1 MTEAAYQSLYRRF
14 RPQRFGEI
22 RGQEHVVAALHG
34 AVANDRVS
42 HAYLFSGPRGT
53 GKTSAARILAKALNC
68 ANPGAGEPCGTC
80 PSCVA
85 IASGTSLDVIELDA
99 ASHNG
104 VDAMRELVARAGIAS
119 PGRWKVYIVDEVHML
134 STAAA
139 NALLKT
145 LEEPPPQVVFVLA
158 TTDPHKVLQ
167 TIRSRTQH
175 LEFRL
180 LGPAT
185 LLELARDVDRAAG
198 LGLDEEVLREAVR
211 LGRGSAR
218 DTLSALDQLLA
229 SGERGG
235 APDLGD
241 VVLDAIARQDAGA
254 ALRAVAEAAATG
266 VDGAQLLAATVESLR
281 QAFLALLAPEL
292 VEVPDAEALAERA
305 RSMGPATVVRA
316 LETLGRALVELRD
329 ALEPRVVVEAAL
341 ARLTEP
347 GLDHSPAAL
356 LERLE
361 RLERLAE
368 GGGASGARRAAPET
382 PAPAP
387 VPPPRPR
394 LEEVALVADR
404 ARDSRTDVPTGRR
417 GEPPTGHPAGA
428 PVTRPPERPAGQSP
442 ETVADRPAGG
452 STGPR
457 PAPPGDVAAPL
468 GERGVPAP
476 EPAGPSRDDL
486 VTAWGDGLLA
496 SLPGPARARFRYG
509 RFVAC
514 EGGVA
519 TFALPDAVL
528 LSYCEPHRATVQEAL
543 GAHFGTPVRLEL
555 VVDEHQGALLG
566 SAGGAG
572 GAFAGGAAAGA
583 GGGSGRGPGAGRA
596 GARVGDGVGRAGGGR
611 PANPARPSG
620 PASLGTS
627 PGRSGV
633 AHGEAPPAGRA
644 RADPPSGAAG
654 PQSAP
659 PASPPGSRGAPEPD
673 PGRRADGDD
682 ELEDLDELLDGGDP
696 AVGSDRLGSVTERL
710 LLAFP
715 GAEEV
720 TDDEQ

>member
-1 MTEAAYQSLYRRF
+1 VTEAAYQSLYRRF
-14 RPQRFGEI
+14 RPQRFAEI

-34 AVANDRVS
+34 AVANDRIS

-68 ANPGAGEPCGTC
+68 ANPEAGEPCGAC
-80 PSCVA
+80 ASCIA

-241 VVLDAIARQDAGA
+241 VLLDAIARQDVAA
-254 ALRAVAEAAATG
+254 ALRTVAEAAATG
-266 VDGAQLLAATVESLR
+266 IDGAQLLAAAVESLR

-292 VEVPDAEALAERA
+292 VEVPEPETLAERA
-305 RSMGPATVVRA
+305 RSMGPAMVVRG

-347 GLDHSPAAL
+347 ALDHSPAAL

-361 RLERLAE
+361 RLERLVE
-368 GGGASGARRAAPET
+368 GGRASGARRAAPE
-382 PAPAP
+382 APAP
-387 VPPPRPR
+387 VSAPPPRPEG
-394 LEEVALVADR
+394 LLSKADR
-404 ARDSRTDVPTGRR
+404 ASGSEPRVSTGRR
-417 GEPPTGHPAGA
+417 AEPPAGRPAGA
-428 PVTRPPERPAGQSP
+428 PVARPPERATGQGP
-442 ETVADRPAGG
+442 EAPADRPSAGSAG
-452 STGPR
+452 
-457 PAPPGDVAAPL
+457 APPALHDAPPPG
-468 GERGVPAP
+468 GEGVPAP
-476 EPAGPSRDDL
+476 EPVGPSRDDL

-509 RFVAC
+509 RFLAC

-528 LSYCEPHRATVQEAL
+528 LSYCEPHRAIAQDAL
-543 GAHFGTPVRLEL
+543 GVHFGLPIRLEL
-555 VVDEHQGALLG
+555 VVDEHQGELLG
-566 SAGGAG
+566 SGAG
-572 GAFAGGAAAGA
+572 EAHAGA
-583 GGGSGRGPGAGRA
+583 VPPR
-596 GARVGDGVGRAGGGR
+596 RVV
-611 PANPARPSG
+611 
-620 PASLGTS
+620 
-627 PGRSGV
+627 
-633 AHGEAPPAGRA
+633 
-644 RADPPSGAAG
+644 ADPPSPAG
-654 PQSAP
+654 TGTP
-659 PASPPGSRGAPEPD
+659 PVLPTSPPTSRAVPGVHLGPGGDVDEGLEELGELLGDGD
-673 PGRRADGDD
+673 PGP
-682 ELEDLDELLDGGDP
+682 EHN
-696 AVGSDRLGSVTERL
+696 RLGSVTERL